1 MDTHLCGE
9 IMPALQL
16 LGVPFT
22 SAHRDSANNTKVK
35 KYKIKKE
42 EEGIRMK
49 IVQRTM

>member
-9 IMPALQL
+9 IMTALQL

-35 KYKIKKE
+35 KEEKKKE
-42 EEGIRMK
+42 EKKKKEN
-49 IVQRTM
+49 V